1 MPLNEMV
8 ERMEKQ
14 IIAHH
19 VSNVTTGM
27 TPEQMYRSS
36 LGKKIIKFVYTEFAD
51 RFTLTQEEMFD
62 GEIMATISAHMEL
75 DQNEKIHFGRMMCL
89 GLWTM
94 CRGIKNKPFI
104 KAGDTGYEQWLDYSN
119 GHILINCNTWYH
131 KIEELMPLT
140 ARMR

>member
-1 MPLNEMV
+1 
-8 ERMEKQ
+8 
-14 IIAHH
+14 
-19 VSNVTTGM
+19 M

-51 RFTLTQEEMFD
+51 RTATQDMYMD
-62 GEIMATISAHMEL
+62 L

-89 GLWTM
+89 SLWTM

-104 KAGDTGYEQWLDYSN
+104 KVGDTGYDDWIDYSN

>member
-27 TPEQMYRSS
+27 TPEQMYRSP

-51 RFTLTQEEMFD
+51 RTVTQDMYMD
-62 GEIMATISAHMEL
+62 L

-104 KAGDTGYEQWLDYSN
+104 KVGDTGYDDWIDYSN

-140 ARMR
+140 ARLR